1 VLRESGCEEVLSS
14 GIVLTGGSSIMPGMV
29 ELGEDIFLKPVR
41 RGVPMYSS
49 ALSDLV
55 RQPRAATVMGLLEE
69 ARLGRMRG
77 FKVAQKNGSMK
88 TAASR
93 VKDWFVGNF

>member
-1 VLRESGCEEVLSS
+1 
-14 GIVLTGGSSIMPGMV
+14 MPGMV

-41 RGVPMYSS
+41 RGMPQHMS

-55 RQPRAATVMGLLEE
+55 SQPRAAVVMGLLEE
-69 ARLGRMRG
+69 ARLGRVRG
-77 FKVAQKNGSMK
+77 QKVAQKHGKVKNVWGH
-88 TAASR
+88 